1 MDVSKFQAATGVT
14 RALAERWAP
23 VLTETMHNYGI
34 VTAAAQA
41 DFLAQLGTE
50 SGGFKRTVESLN
62 YTPAGLMSTFPR
74 SRITSEQCLALGR
87 KADESTVPL
96 ERQRKIANLVYG
108 NRYGNTRPNDGWT
121 YRGRGL
127 KQVTFLANY
136 IACGAALGLDLVNHP
151 ELLEVDQHA
160 ANSAGWFWQSK
171 NLGRFVESNDF
182 VGMTKV
188 INGGANGL
196 DDRIARRKVARAAL
210 LA

>member
-14 RALAERWAP
+14 RVLAERWAP

-34 VTAAAQA
+34 IKPAAQA

-50 SGGFKRTVESLN
+50 SGGFRRTVESMN
-62 YTPAGLMSTFPR
+62 YTAAGLMATFPR
-74 SRITSEQCLALGR
+74 SRITAEQCQALGR
-87 KADESTVPL
+87 KPSEDTVPL

-108 NRYGNTRPNDGWT
+108 NRYGNTRPDDGWT

-136 IACGAALGLDLVNHP
+136 IACGAALGLDLLHHP

-160 ANSAGWFWQSK
+160 ADSAGWFWSAN
-171 NLGRFVESNDF
+171 NLGRFVDSGDF

-188 INGGANGL
+188 INGGTNGL
-196 DDRIARRKVARAAL
+196 DDRLARRVVARRAL
-210 LA
+210 LS